1 MISTDIYAFFG
12 NFCIDIYMLGELS
25 YKDEWNYAEQ
35 KLVGRKSTYQLTGQ
49 SARQISSLTIH
60 LHWHFHDV
68 LTKYVE
74 LENMAKEQ
82 KAYPFF
88 LTSGANFGNY
98 LIKSFELIYKRTDN
112 QGNMLE
118 AEIRLTLIE
127 YVPPQEKVAKKK
139 APAVKDSKK
148 NTTAKAQKKTPSS
161 SAPKTSGK
169 KKTKKA
175 TTAKEI
181 VRQNG

>member
-1 MISTDIYAFFG
+1 MISTDNYAFFG
-12 NFCIDIYMLGELS
+12 NFILDVYMLGELS

-49 SARQISSLTIH
+49 NARQINSLTIR
-60 LHWHFHDV
+60 LHWRFHDV
-68 LTKYVE
+68 LTRYIE

-82 KAYPFF
+82 KAYPLV
-88 LTSGANFGNY
+88 LTSGSNLGNY

-118 AEIRLTLIE
+118 AEIRLSLVE

-139 APAVKDSKK
+139 APAVKDAKK
-148 NTTAKAQKKTPSS
+148 NTTAKAQKKNASS

-169 KKTKKA
+169 KNAKKA

>member
-1 MISTDIYAFFG
+1 MISTDNYAFFG
-12 NFCIDIYMLGELS
+12 DFIFDIYMLGELS

-49 SARQISSLTIH
+49 NARQISSLTIR
-60 LHWHFHDV
+60 LHWRFHDV
-68 LTKYVE
+68 LAKYVE
-74 LENMAKEQ
+74 LENMAKAQ
-82 KAYPFF
+82 KAYPFV
-88 LTSGANFGNY
+88 LASGSNLGNY

-118 AEIRLTLIE
+118 AEIKLSLVE

-169 KKTKKA
+169 KATKKA

-181 VRQNG
+181 VRKNG